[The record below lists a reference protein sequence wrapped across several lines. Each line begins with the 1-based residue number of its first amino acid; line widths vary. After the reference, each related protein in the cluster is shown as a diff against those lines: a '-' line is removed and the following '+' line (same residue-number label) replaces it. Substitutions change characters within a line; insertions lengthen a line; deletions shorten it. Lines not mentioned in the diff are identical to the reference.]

1 MDPPADAATRFVAL
15 DVARDS
21 VMVAAVDA
29 RQQVVLKPRR
39 VAVDELERWSR
50 EHLTGTDAVVLEATA
65 NAWHLHDLL
74 RPLVASVTVCHPLLV
89 KLIAAAR
96 VKTDRRDA
104 LNLARLLAAG
114 LIPAVWVP
122 PVEVRELRALVSHRE
137 RLVRQRNQARN
148 RLHGVLHRHNL
159 FPPAGTPFAAG
170 QRAWWEGLDVAP
182 SEKLRVRQDLALL
195 DSLEPLIREVDA
207 ELARLSTREPWAGQL
222 AFLVQLPGVG
232 LQTAMVMLA
241 AIGDITRFPAAS
253 KLVGYAGLGASVSAS
268 GQTQRT
274 GGITKQ
280 GRRELRAA
288 LVEAAW
294 VAVQVHPHWKQVFA
308 RLERRIGRSK
318 AIVAV
323 ARKLLVVIWHVLSAR
338 VADRQADPAKV
349 ALKMMTWAWKIG
361 AEQRAGLTPGQFVRR
376 ELTRL
381 RLGDSLTV
389 VHQGGRN
396 LRIPPERAIEPV
408 RHDHVA

>member
-1 MDPPADAATRFVAL
+1 MDPPTDVATRFVAL
-15 DVARDS
+15 DVARSS

-65 NAWHLHDLL
+65 NAWHLHDQL

-122 PVEVRELRALVSHRE
+122 PVEVRELRALVSHRQ

-232 LQTAMVMLA
+232 LQTAMVVLA

-268 GQTQRT
+268 GQAQRT

-294 VAVQVHPHWKQVFA
+294 VAVQVHPYWKQVFA

-389 VHQGGRN
+389 VHRGGRN
-396 LRIPPERAIEPV
+396 LRIPPERPTEPV
-408 RHDHVA
+408 RHDIA